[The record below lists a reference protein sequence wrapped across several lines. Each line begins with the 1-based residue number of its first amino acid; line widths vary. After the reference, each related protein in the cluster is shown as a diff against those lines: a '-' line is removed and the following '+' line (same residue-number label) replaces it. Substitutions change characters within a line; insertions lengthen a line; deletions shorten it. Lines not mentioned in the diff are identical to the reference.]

1 MEEVAAAAASGA
13 WTPWATWAAL
23 EGETWHQLA
32 GWEVRD
38 RIHSSWVEVCSGML
52 FCKWGDEPLCCH
64 YLKSKVTFFSC
75 WDMYRSGMGGMD
87 RDFGHSDMSMNR
99 GFGDS
104 FGGMGEWYFRHRIS
118 CKFRGCF
125 LSSVVVCLL
134 ADWFCVWRC
143 YVIVLWF
150 NLIRTNSLYLFRW
163 WLWRRHGQWW
173 HGAHGDWIRYIKYS
187 VHYFSKAVKHQFI
200 PEVHITFGGTALA
213 DSWGLFYYWWLLNVC
228 ILNCFLRAIIQPIM
242 QKSEFVDH
250 GA

>member
-1 MEEVAAAAASGA
+1 MNLCAVTILNLRLHFFPVEICTGQ
-13 WTPWATWAAL
+13 
-23 EGETWHQLA
+23 G
-32 GWEVRD
+32 
-38 RIHSSWVEVCSGML
+38 WVEWIGTLATVTCQWIEDLGILLVEWVSDTSVIGFRASSGVA
-52 FCKWGDEPLCCH
+52 FCPP
-64 YLKSKVTFFSC
+64 
-75 WDMYRSGMGGMD
+75 
-87 RDFGHSDMSMNR
+87 
-99 GFGDS
+99 
-104 FGGMGEWYFRHRIS
+104 
-118 CKFRGCF
+118 
-125 LSSVVVCLL
+125 VVVCLL

-200 PEVHITFGGTALA
+200 PEVHVTFGGTALA

-250 GA
+250 GAESHCVSCLGE